1 MSDFVYVQKRA
12 QALPMKTLI
21 KTAAVL
27 GTLCA
32 ATPVAAAPV
41 TYDCTLQS
49 YEKHG
54 WIASRVLVF
63 VDHDEKVSGVM
74 DGIIASR
81 QKTPMIVPYDQRSK
95 QRLKL
100 KWTLKNLGSSQGS
113 TKVTYSATM
122 DEPRMKL
129 SISARVHGADNRP
142 SGSGPCKRSDI
153 KLN

>member
-1 MSDFVYVQKRA
+1 MPDFVYVQKRA

-21 KTAAVL
+21 KTVAVL
-27 GTLCA
+27 GTLFA
-32 ATPVAAAPV
+32 AAPVAAAPV
-41 TYDCTLQS
+41 TYDCTIQS

-74 DGIIASR
+74 DGIIATR